1 VNSISREKILNRHTL
16 EIQTPIR
23 ASNLQDRIRIKF
35 RETHTLLA
43 EAKLSL
49 FTILIDHREEKE
61 NKQETVVEIDLFLN
75 FSVSKRLIIVRLK
88 FSNSLQLQPI

>member
-1 VNSISREKILNRHTL
+1 VNSISSEKILNRRTL
-16 EIQTPIR
+16 EIQTPIL
-23 ASNLQDRIRIKF
+23 ANNLQDRIPIKF
-35 RETHTLLA
+35 REIHTLLA

-61 NKQETVVEIDLFLN
+61 NKLETVVEIDLFLN

-88 FSNSLQLQPI
+88 FSNSLQLLPT